1 VDGSAAKGGDLG
13 WLYPGDTVPDFE
25 RAMKELPVGGIS
37 EPVRTQFGIHLIEVL
52 ERKAADSSPE
62 QMRAAARQ
70 ALRQQKADEAF
81 EQWLREI
88 RDRAY
93 VEYRL
98 EQP

>member
-1 VDGSAAKGGDLG
+1 MNDV
-13 WLYPGDTVPDFE
+13 
-25 RAMKELPVGGIS
+25 PVGGIS
-37 EPVRTQFGIHLIEVL
+37 EPIKTGFGIHLIEVL
-52 ERKAADSSPE
+52 ERRAAESSPE
-62 QMRAAARQ
+62 QVRAAARQ
-70 ALRQQKADEAF
+70 ALREQKADEAF